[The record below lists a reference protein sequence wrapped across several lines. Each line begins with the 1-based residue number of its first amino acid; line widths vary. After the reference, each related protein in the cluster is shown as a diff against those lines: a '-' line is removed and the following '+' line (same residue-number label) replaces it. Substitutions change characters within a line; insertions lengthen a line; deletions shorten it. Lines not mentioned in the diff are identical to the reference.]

1 MTEQAQRPDAQGD
14 ARSGGTMRAAVQD
27 SYTGP
32 WRTADVPVPVPGA
45 GEVLVRVEAAGVDRG
60 TWHLAAGE
68 PYLVRPFFGV
78 RGPRRPVPGRDLSGV
93 VVAVGPGVTC
103 IAVGDRVLGV
113 GRGAFAELAVAPE
126 RTLVPV
132 PAGPH
137 GLTGVEAAA
146 LPTSGQTAWQ
156 ALHTAGRVEAGQR
169 VLVLGASG
177 GVGTFAVQVALAA
190 GAVVTAVT
198 SAAKA
203 DVARALHADHV
214 VTHDVDGDGPLLDAP
229 HDLVVDVGGCRPVGL
244 LRRLTTRDGTVV
256 VVGGESGG
264 RWTSGYERLLRV
276 AAVNPFVPQRL
287 VPLTARDDAQDLAR
301 LVALVEEGLLRPVVD
316 RVEPLDRAQD
326 AVAHVGA
333 GRARGK
339 VVVRVGPTD

>member
-1 MTEQAQRPDAQGD
+1 MTEHAQRPDAPDG
-14 ARSGGTMRAAVQD
+14 ARPGPTMRAAVQD
-27 SYTGP
+27 SYAGP
-32 WRTADVPVPVPGA
+32 WRVTDVPVPVPGA

-78 RGPRRPVPGRDLSGV
+78 RRPRQPVPGRDLAGV
-93 VVAVGPGVTC
+93 VVAVAPGVTRL
-103 IAVGDRVLGV
+103 AVGDRVLGV

-126 RTLVPV
+126 RTLAPVPV
-132 PAGPH
+132 GPH
-137 GLTGVEAAA
+137 ALTGVEAAA

-177 GVGTFAVQVALAA
+177 GVGTFAVQVARAA
-190 GAVVTAVT
+190 GALVTAVT

-203 DVARALHADHV
+203 DVARDLGVEQV
-214 VTHDVDGDGPLLDAP
+214 VTHDVDGDAALLDAP
-229 HDLVVDVGGCRPVGL
+229 HDLVVDVGGCRPVGV
-244 LRRLTTRDGTVV
+244 LRRLTTRGGTVV

-276 AAVNPFVPQRL
+276 AAVNLVVPQRL
-287 VPLTARDDAQDLAR
+287 APLTARDHVDDLTHLVR
-301 LVALVEEGLLRPVVD
+301 LVEQGRLRPVVD

-339 VVVRVGPTD
+339 VVVRVGPTG